1 MLVRRA
7 DKPHSDDE
15 WRSFLRTHD
24 FGQFIAPGAGR
35 ELPVVVPTHFVYEGG
50 DFALFH
56 LARPNPVW
64 RALEESPRGMLTVV
78 GAYTYV
84 TAELNTG
91 PEDEPGYG
99 VPTSYYA
106 AVQVGG
112 RAEVVDD
119 PAEMSE
125 LLNAQ
130 LRHFEPER
138 DGPEVVTGNEYGK
151 LLPAIRGVRFHFEDV
166 KAKFKFGGN
175 RKPEHARAIAE
186 ALRERGRDLDVEASL
201 IQTRRLDARGDT
213 AAGERRDI
221 PDTRGP

>member
-1 MLVRRA
+1 MLIKRPDRA
-7 DKPHSDDE
+7 RSDEE

-35 ELPVVVPTHFVYEGG
+35 PLPVVVPTHFVYEGG
-50 DFALFH
+50 DLALFH

-64 RALEESPRGMLTVV
+64 AALDESPRGMLTVV

-106 AVQVGG
+106 AVQVSG
-112 RAEVVDD
+112 RVEVVDD
-119 PAEMSE
+119 PEEMAE
-125 LLNAQ
+125 LLNTQ
-130 LRHFEPER
+130 MRHFEPER
-138 DGPEVVTGNEYGK
+138 EGHAVEAGNEYGK

-166 KAKFKFGGN
+166 RAKFKFGGN

-186 ALRERGRDLDVEASL
+186 ALRERGRDLDVEASV
-201 IQTRRLDARGDT
+201 IQTRRLE
-213 AAGERRDI
+213 ER
-221 PDTRGP
+221 